1 MNILLNNTQNL
12 KFFFFRWETNIL
24 DIFSMVDSEKYYI
37 PLEEENRVRI
47 DHFFRI
53 INTYKKYI
61 SIDSLLSEEPNA
73 IKDKNKMKDWSALK
87 KHVLALLNV
96 QINDE
101 MERKKIQA
109 LEQQSIESSLTSK
122 FQQVII

>member
-1 MNILLNNTQNL
+1 
-12 KFFFFRWETNIL
+12 
-24 DIFSMVDSEKYYI
+24 
-37 PLEEENRVRI
+37 
-47 DHFFRI
+47 
-53 INTYKKYI
+53 
-61 SIDSLLSEEPNA
+61 
-73 IKDKNKMKDWSALK
+73 MKDWSALK